1 MNHKSNV
8 LELLG
13 EARELLVGVEQ
24 AYAQAKTAES
34 VVVVARPKVKSC
46 LEHLRSALDY
56 IAHDLSETTDPAK
69 RPKRVYFPY
78 GKDSG
83 LYLNSLRQNL
93 PGLDPKY
100 HPVLESLQPHSC
112 GDEWLIQLCHV
123 TNFNKHVRLQ
133 EQERENS
140 PESVTTVGSNIARF
154 GPGSSITIGELI
166 VDGVRVNPTGPLHL
180 DGSRPVAEIQ
190 SEVRSDI
197 HVRREYRW
205 VKFVLMGSGVDVLE
219 LLQKSHDR
227 IRQFTNEVYAL

>member
-1 MNHKSNV
+1 MNHQSNV
-8 LELLG
+8 LELLD
-13 EARELLVGVEQ
+13 EARELLVGVEK

-100 HPVLESLQPHSC
+100 HSVLESMQPHSC

-123 TNFNKHVRLQ
+123 TNFNKHVQLQ
-133 EQERENS
+133 DQERRNS
-140 PESVTTVGSNIARF
+140 LESTTKIGNIVHMEGGASVT
-154 GPGSSITIGELI
+154 IGKLV
-166 VDGVRVNPTGPLHL
+166 VDGVHVNPKGPLVL
-180 DGSRPVAEIQ
+180 TGAKPVAEIV
-190 SEVRSDI
+190 SELSLPIPVQ
-197 HVRREYRW
+197 REYKW
-205 VKFVLMGSGVDVLE
+205 VKFVLTGSDVDVLE
-219 LLQKSHDR
+219 LLQKSHQK
-227 IRQFTNEVYAL
+227 INQFTANVYSI